1 MQACILTSID
11 RPHSRQPNCLLDN
24 GLPEGKADH
33 MSKLPPRAKLHP
45 SAMFCGVL
53 ALAMTLLVTP
63 LIGQEAEDEENKF
76 DYTVVDDRVDES
88 TLMGFS
94 VYTGTC
100 AACHGPDG
108 MGSSVAPSLI
118 RAAERRTFEQ
128 FAQTVAEGRSLLPG
142 MVMPSFAGDM
152 RVMTHLQDIW
162 NYLGARAEGGL
173 GRGRPQL
180 LEAEEETDG

>member
-1 MQACILTSID
+1 
-11 RPHSRQPNCLLDN
+11 
-24 GLPEGKADH
+24 
-33 MSKLPPRAKLHP
+33 MSKLPPRAKLKP
-45 SAMFCGVL
+45 SAMFCGIL
-53 ALAMTLLVTP
+53 AVTMTLLVTP
-63 LIGQEAEDEENKF
+63 LIGQEAEVEQESKF

-108 MGSSVAPSLI
+108 LGSSVAPSLI
-118 RAAERRTFEQ
+118 RAAERRSFEQ

-142 MVMPSFAGDM
+142 MVMPSFAEDM
-152 RVMTHLQDIW
+152 RVMTHLEDIW

-180 LEAEEETDG
+180 LEKEEDSD